1 MRNKEFRFPV
11 TVLIGSEISNLRK
24 IAHGKHIDPGFRVKY
39 GTTAA
44 VSTILTAFSKIDSL
58 INARKIKNFEITEP
72 PVFIIAFWRSG
83 TTLLH
88 NLLCQNPDFGFVST
102 FQTVFPNHTL
112 SNQWWLKFVASPFLP
127 EKRPA
132 DDVKFEWE
140 NPQEEEMALGNMQE
154 FSFYNFMYFPKDFK
168 DYVAK
173 GLMLD
178 KMSEKELKKWKEDY
192 LRLIKIAL
200 LNTGGKRLISKNPPN
215 AFRIK
220 QLLEM
225 FPEAKFINISRKPEE
240 VIFSFKRFITEVLK
254 GTALQETSEEMI
266 NKRTRELYDLYTE
279 KYHAD
284 KLLIPEGNLIE
295 IDYHEFV
302 KDKHKYIKR
311 IYDELG
317 LEGYEK
323 ALPRMNRYLEDTKDF
338 KPWNFR
344 SKKGKK
350 KED

>member
-1 MRNKEFRFPV
+1 
-11 TVLIGSEISNLRK
+11 
-24 IAHGKHIDPGFRVKY
+24 
-39 GTTAA
+39 
-44 VSTILTAFSKIDSL
+44 
-58 INARKIKNFEITEP
+58 
-72 PVFIIAFWRSG
+72 
-83 TTLLH
+83 
-88 NLLCQNPDFGFVST
+88 
-102 FQTVFPNHTL
+102 
-112 SNQWWLKFVASPFLP
+112 
-127 EKRPA
+127 
-132 DDVKFEWE
+132 
-140 NPQEEEMALGNMQE
+140 
-154 FSFYNFMYFPKDFK
+154 
-168 DYVAK
+168 
-173 GLMLD
+173 
-178 KMSEKELKKWKEDY
+178 
-192 LRLIKIAL
+192 
-200 LNTGGKRLISKNPPN
+200 
-215 AFRIK
+215 
-220 QLLEM
+220 M

-240 VIFSFKRFITEVLK
+240 VVFSFKRFITEVLK